1 MVVAQQAC
9 LQTTRTDLDRPSG
22 SADAPE
28 RHRQVQSRG
37 GSRPDGRGRIRILHV
52 QLFPMLSG
60 VQRVSLEELR
70 RLDPE
75 VYDRHLLT
83 CDPGPLSEAAAELGV
98 TCHHEPRLKRSI
110 SPWNDFR
117 VYQRLRDLM
126 RREEFDIVHTHSS
139 KTGVLGRMAA
149 AAADI
154 PCVVH
159 TVHGFAFPAAR
170 LKAVRHLYQWA
181 ETRCGRV
188 TDALVCL
195 NSEDQQISVE
205 QLEIPAERIEVI
217 ANGVDTDAFRPI
229 EDLEARIAQR
239 AQRLPGNP
247 ERPVVM
253 MVGRLWK
260 QKQPEAFVAAAIDLI
275 QQGSDAQFY
284 LAGDGNLR
292 PQLEESIEAAGVAD
306 RVHLLGWR
314 DDVSA
319 LLPLADVMVLP
330 SLWEGMPIVLL
341 EAHSCGV
348 PIVASDIPG
357 NRDCV
362 VDGVDGHLVPKND
375 PQSLAKRIGE
385 LVNDP
390 EERRTMG
397 AAGRDKIVREFDIQ
411 YRQRT
416 IESLYERLL
425 AR

>member
-1 MVVAQQAC
+1 
-9 LQTTRTDLDRPSG
+9 
-22 SADAPE
+22 
-28 RHRQVQSRG
+28 
-37 GSRPDGRGRIRILHV
+37 
-52 QLFPMLSG
+52 MLSG

-75 VYDRHLLT
+75 IYDRHLLT
-83 CDPGPLSEAAAELGV
+83 CEPGPLSEAAAELGV

-110 SPWNDFR
+110 SPWNDFQ
-117 VYQRLRDLM
+117 VYQSLRDLM
-126 RREEFDIVHTHSS
+126 RREAFDVVHTHSS

-170 LKAVRHLYQWA
+170 FKAVRKLYQWC
-181 ETRCGRV
+181 ETRCGQV

-195 NSEDQQISVE
+195 NSEDRQISIE
-205 QLEIPAERIEVI
+205 QLDMPSERIEVI

-229 EDLEARIAQR
+229 EDQEARIAQR
-239 AQRLPGNP
+239 AQRLPGDP
-247 ERPVVM
+247 ERPAVM
-253 MVGRLWK
+253 MIGRLWK
-260 QKQPEAFVAAAIDLI
+260 QKQPEAFVAAAVALI
-275 QQGSDAQFY
+275 QNGSDAHFY

-292 PQLEESIEAAGVAD
+292 SQLEESIQAAGVTD

-341 EAHSCGV
+341 ESHACGV

-362 VDGVDGHLVPKND
+362 IDGVDGHLVPKND
-375 PQSLAKRIGE
+375 PQCLAKRIGE

-390 EERRTMG
+390 QERKAMG
-397 AAGRDKIVREFDIQ
+397 AAGREKIVREFDIQ
-411 YRQRT
+411 YRQRA